1 MSIQAIVTI
10 LVLFQGS
17 YAGSVFRQIA
27 SLISFLH
34 EQMKP
39 LPCQQDYFVTGTH
52 LLTDKGAEAFL
63 ATGSISVSG
72 DTQLHLEAGKAS
84 SPHWY

>member
-1 MSIQAIVTI
+1 MSVQAIVTI

-17 YAGSVFRQIA
+17 DAGLVFRQIA

-39 LPCQQDYFVTGTH
+39 LPCQQDHFVTGTH
-52 LLTDKGAEAFL
+52 LLNDKGLPRDQDPSACQE
-63 ATGSISVSG
+63 T
-72 DTQLHLEAGKAS
+72 HS
-84 SPHWY
+84 ST

>member
-1 MSIQAIVTI
+1 MSVQAIVTI

-17 YAGSVFRQIA
+17 DAGLVFRQIA

-39 LPCQQDYFVTGTH
+39 LPCQQDHFVTGTH
-52 LLTDKGAEAFL
+52 LLNDKGAEAFL
-63 ATGSISVSG
+63 ATRIHQRVRRHTAPLRSWQSVF
-72 DTQLHLEAGKAS
+72 
-84 SPHWY
+84 P